1 MKIPDFNVI
10 FTNMKEPFEFFIN
23 NVLKEEVELLFGEG
37 SVIIV
42 NFIKYSTNNKSFTID
57 CKLLTTDPQT
67 CVETY
72 PVGLDLLVTES
83 WKYMGISEN
92 INLTSTI
99 DLK

>member
-1 MKIPDFNVI
+1 MK
-10 FTNMKEPFEFFIN
+10 KCFEFFIN
-23 NVLKEEVELLFGEG
+23 NMLRNDIDPLFGVD
-37 SVIIV
+37 SVIVV

-57 CKLLTTDPQT
+57 CKLLTTDPDT
-67 CVETY
+67 CLETY

-83 WKYMGISEN
+83 WKWMGISEK